1 RWDPS
6 YGARLG
12 VMRRDGDGS
21 DLRWF
26 EIPLCYV
33 FHPFNA
39 YDDGDKIVMDVVEY
53 ESMFVDSRI
62 GPDAAS
68 APRFVRWEIDPERGQ
83 LTRTVMDE
91 QGQEFPRVDPR
102 RALRRHRYGYAVETR
117 WNPGI
122 GFGGLLKHDLLAGK
136 REVHAVP
143 AHCSAGEGVFV
154 PVGPG
159 ED

>member
-1 RWDPS
+1 KLPTMMHDFGVTATRVVFMDLPVVFDLNLVAQGASMPFRWDPS

-39 YDDGDKIVMDVVEY
+39 YDDGDKIVTDVIEY
-53 ESMFVDSRI
+53 ERMFAESRI
-62 GPDAAS
+62 GPEGSS

-83 LTRTVMDE
+83 LARTVIDE
-91 QGQEFPRVDPR
+91 HAQEFPRIDPR
-102 RALRRHRYGYAVETR
+102 KNVRQHRYGYAVE
-117 WNPGI
+117 
-122 GFGGLLKHDLLAGK
+122 
-136 REVHAVP
+136 
-143 AHCSAGEGVFV
+143 
-154 PVGPG
+154 
-159 ED
+159 